1 MGAVP
6 PQDKEFWTVRK
17 SGREMLQDLRMK
29 ALFFG
34 LFTALLLAGAGFAAI
49 NFGYQET
56 PLPEETAVSVVE
68 RFYEYVS
75 EAKIRGGNLLINEA
89 YKLTSGDQSRTD
101 QALFLGIVN
110 RYPPGFKAEII
121 ESRVQDKHA
130 IVTIEYKMPSSFGGI
145 YAVRT
150 PVHLNLDQER
160 NTWKLDFRGDT
171 DDQDRESIAKTNQL
185 EILDTASGGSNSKA
199 KSQ

>member
-1 MGAVP
+1 
-6 PQDKEFWTVRK
+6 
-17 SGREMLQDLRMK
+17 MLQDLRMK

-75 EAKIRGGNLLINEA
+75 EAKIRGGNLGINEA